1 MKIINHKTM
10 KKLLSIILLICIVY
24 CHAQDNTFIY
34 LSIGGNDNA
43 IVNKTAIEQ
52 NNKPLL
58 IYNDKI
64 YVVGGDCI
72 SEALKGGDINDRNKG
87 GDKGNRNKG
96 GDMDS
101 RNRGGDKG
109 NRNKGGDMDSRKK
122 GGDMDSRNKGGDMS
136 SRQKNG
142 DLNSRNKSSDV
153 LGQSCEIDDNG
164 KLIIYTFLKISAK
177 KSKIYYNG
185 NYFNKK
191 FFKIIKI

>member
-1 MKIINHKTM
+1 MN
-10 KKLLSIILLICIVY
+10 KLLSIVLLILSLY
-24 CHAQDNTFIY
+24 CHAQDNSFIY
-34 LSIGGNDNA
+34 LSTGGNDNA
-43 IVNKTAIEQ
+43 IVIKTSKEQ
-52 NNKPLL
+52 NGKPLL

-72 SEALKGGDINDRNKG
+72 SEALKGGDIDDRNKG
-87 GDKGNRNKG
+87 GDLYRRNKSG
-96 GDMDS
+96 DNGIRNKSGDMDS
-101 RNRGGDKG
+101 RN
-109 NRNKGGDMDSRKK
+109 K
-122 GGDMDSRNKGGDMS
+122 GGDMDSRNKGGDNS

-153 LGQSCEIDDNG
+153 LSQSCEIDDNG
-164 KLIIYTFLKISAK
+164 KLIIYTFLKISFK